1 MMATIGRALRYRP
14 LRQGDGTLT
23 QTTAI
28 STQTIVPTLT
38 TKLFVS
44 EIERQA
50 NKVLSLACGIIENY
64 AASKRVRLT

>member
-38 TKLFVS
+38 TRLFVS
-44 EIERQA
+44 EIEDFCTGFSTGWRG
-50 NKVLSLACGIIENY
+50 N
-64 AASKRVRLT
+64 